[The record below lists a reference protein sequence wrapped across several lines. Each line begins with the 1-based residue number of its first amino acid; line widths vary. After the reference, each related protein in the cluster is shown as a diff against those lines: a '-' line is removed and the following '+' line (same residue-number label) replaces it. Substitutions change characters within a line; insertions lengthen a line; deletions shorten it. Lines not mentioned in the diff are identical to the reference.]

1 MKDLKRKDLKK
12 KDLKKPERPEK
23 GGRWYERPQ
32 KEKPEKNQKDLK
44 NRLSKAGS
52 VFVRLKRIW
61 RPKNILRRT
70 KLRLYKTLVV
80 PVLLYGCETWGMVDG
95 RVS

>member
-1 MKDLKRKDLKK
+1 M
-12 KDLKKPERPEK
+12 KDLKKPKLRPE
-23 GGRWYERPQ
+23 
-32 KEKPEKNQKDLK
+32 
-44 NRLSKAGS
+44 NRLLKARR

-70 KLRLYKTLVV
+70 KLRLYKTLVLA
-80 PVLLYGCETWGMVDG
+80 VLLYGCETWGMVDG

>member
-32 KEKPEKNQKDLK
+32 KERPEKNQK
-44 NRLSKAGS
+44 
-52 VFVRLKRIW
+52 I
-61 RPKNILRRT
+61 
-70 KLRLYKTLVV
+70 
-80 PVLLYGCETWGMVDG
+80 
-95 RVS
+95 

>member
-1 MKDLKRKDLKK
+1 MKDLKK
-12 KDLKKPERPEK
+12 KYLKKGE
-23 GGRWYERPQ
+23 RWYERPE
-32 KEKPEKNQKDLK
+32 KERPEKERPKKNLKDLK
-44 NRLSKAGS
+44 NRLSKARR

-70 KLRLYKTLVV
+70 KPRLYKTLVV
-80 PVLLYGCETWGMVDG
+80 SVLLYGCESWGMVDG

>member
-32 KEKPEKNQKDLK
+32 KERPEKTQKIQK
-44 NRLSKAGS
+44 
-52 VFVRLKRIW
+52 I
-61 RPKNILRRT
+61 
-70 KLRLYKTLVV
+70 
-80 PVLLYGCETWGMVDG
+80 
-95 RVS
+95 

>member
-32 KEKPEKNQKDLK
+32 
-44 NRLSKAGS
+44 
-52 VFVRLKRIW
+52 
-61 RPKNILRRT
+61 
-70 KLRLYKTLVV
+70 
-80 PVLLYGCETWGMVDG
+80 
-95 RVS
+95 

>member
-1 MKDLKRKDLKK
+1 M
-12 KDLKKPERPEK
+12 KDLKKPKLRPE
-23 GGRWYERPQ
+23 
-32 KEKPEKNQKDLK
+32 
-44 NRLSKAGS
+44 NRLLKARR

-70 KLRLYKTLVV
+70 KLKLYKTLVLA
-80 PVLLYGCETWGMVDG
+80 VLLYGCETWGMVDG

>member
-32 KEKPEKNQKDLK
+32 KEKPEKNPKDLK

-61 RPKNILRRT
+61 RPKNILRKT